1 MQKTKSGILLPDA
14 AKAAVNEAKVVA
26 IGEGLRTAVRVAACV
41 LGIWRFFPPECGL
54 SPLSFLQEGKTLPM
68 AMEVGD
74 VVILPEFGGA
84 KLEMGGKEYFLYRE
98 QDILA
103 KINKSA

>member
-1 MQKTKSGILLPDA
+1 
-14 AKAAVNEAKVVA
+14 
-26 IGEGLRTAVRVAACV
+26 
-41 LGIWRFFPPECGL
+41 
-54 SPLSFLQEGKTLPM
+54 M

-84 KLEMGGKEYFLYRE
+84 KLEMGGKEYFLFRE

-103 KINKSA
+103 KINK